1 MAALKRPQVS
11 EPKQKA
17 SRPEL
22 VGHSCQS
29 SWWYVLSLPCISSC
43 IWGSS
48 SWLPLDLFALA
59 SFLEG
64 MWTLILW
71 VRKDDLRSGPQATT
85 LACLWLPSQRK
96 RPFVTSSSRT
106 CCQDTYSSDG
116 LFPLAPVHP
125 LPSWSRLIHISITS
139 MSYPTV
145 ISQSL
150 WKSGHRQSQK
160 IQSLGDNL
168 FYPLAPFQ
176 ASYSHRGWRKQPDA
190 SASEKAHRGPQGTH
204 HHQQTG
210 NELSLCGGQTPPLSP
225 RLTIRSAPNGGI
237 RQLISVPKESPLKMV
252 PMWWAILP
260 PWGQSFLSRG
270 HGIHMQQ
277 STNWRLNK

>member
-17 SRPEL
+17 WRPEL
-22 VGHSCQS
+22 VGHSCQN
-29 SWWYVLSLPCISSC
+29 SWWYILSLPCISSC

-48 SWLPLDLFALA
+48 SWPPLDLFALA

-96 RPFVTSSSRT
+96 RPFVTSSSQT

-116 LFPLAPVHP
+116 LFPLAPVHL

-139 MSYPTV
+139 MSYPAV

-168 FYPLAPFQ
+168 FYPWLHSRAPTLTGARESSQMPQPVRRYTEARRAPTTISRQ
-176 ASYSHRGWRKQPDA
+176 AMSCHCVGVRHPSSLPDWPFVQLQMGGFA
-190 SASEKAHRGPQGTH
+190 S
-204 HHQQTG
+204 
-210 NELSLCGGQTPPLSP
+210 
-225 RLTIRSAPNGGI
+225 
-237 RQLISVPKESPLKMV
+237 
-252 PMWWAILP
+252 
-260 PWGQSFLSRG
+260 SFLSQRNP
-270 HGIHMQQ
+270 Q
-277 STNWRLNK
+277 